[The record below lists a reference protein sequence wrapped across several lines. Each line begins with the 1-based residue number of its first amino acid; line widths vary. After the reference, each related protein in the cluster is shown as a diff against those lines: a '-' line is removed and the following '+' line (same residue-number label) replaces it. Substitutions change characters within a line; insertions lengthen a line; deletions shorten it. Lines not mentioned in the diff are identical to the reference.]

1 MSFKLKADDNE
12 SYQSDNLQADGSNKC
27 DNLQANENQN
37 DQYDH
42 LQADDNGKESDECD
56 LPAVE
61 AHLGHWVAPVV
72 VTVAPVI

>member
-12 SYQSDNLQADGSNKC
+12 SDQSDNLQADESNKC

-42 LQADDNGKESDECD
+42 LQADDNGKESDEYVN
-56 LPAVE
+56 L
-61 AHLGHWVAPVV
+61 
-72 VTVAPVI
+72 